1 MPFQPVIL
9 WTDALVYL
17 LLGVVIAFIIVARR
31 KEHLRAPWRE
41 VARSKMAM
49 ACLVVLLAYLAVGLL
64 DSFHFRLALSTA
76 GGSNGRVDYSAEV
89 LSVFDVL
96 ATPLRTRTEKTYSA
110 PFAAHL
116 YAKETI
122 TRQDGTQGR
131 EFPRLQFGGAHL
143 KDPDRERGM
152 DIFSRSLKA
161 AVWGGICWLLVSLL
175 WITVLAWRT
184 KASFS
189 LMLNNVIRGQ
199 TRIPWHVILLTLGA
213 IILFAIGSA
222 ALSIHYHIF
231 GTDKVGQD
239 VFYATLKSVRTGLVI
254 GTLTTLVTLPFAMLG
269 VLAGYFRGWVDD
281 VVQYI
286 YTTLNSIP
294 DVLLIAAAILMLQVY
309 MANHPDQFETVALRA
324 DVRLLFLCIILGITN
339 WTGLA
344 RLLRGET
351 LKLREMDY
359 VQAAIALGVSHGT
372 VIRRHLIPNVM
383 HIVLITMVLSFSGLV
398 LAEAVLSYVG
408 VGVDPSMISW
418 GNMINSARMEM
429 AREPMV
435 WWSLLAAFVFMFTLV
450 LAANLFSDKVR
461 DAFDPRLRKL

>member
-9 WTDALVYL
+9 WTDALIYIL
-17 LLGVVIAFIIVARR
+17 FGVVIAFIIVARR

-49 ACLVVLLAYLAVGLL
+49 ACLVVLLAYLTVGLL
-64 DSFHFRLALSTA
+64 DSFHFRLALSTS

-96 ATPLRTRTEKTYSA
+96 VTPLRTRTEKTYSA

-122 TRQDGTQGR
+122 TRPDGTQVR

-143 KDPDRERGM
+143 KDPSAERGM
-152 DIFSRSLKA
+152 DIVSRSLKA
-161 AVWGGICWLLVSLL
+161 AVWGGIGWLLVSLL
-175 WITVLAWRT
+175 WITVLAWRA

-189 LMLNNVIRGQ
+189 LMLNNVAGGQ
-199 TRIPWHVILLTLGA
+199 THVPWRVILLTLGA
-213 IILFAIGSA
+213 IILFAIWSA

-239 VFYATLKSVRTGLVI
+239 VFYATLKSMRTGLVI

-372 VIRRHLIPNVM
+372 VIWRHLIPNVM

-435 WWSLLAAFVFMFTLV
+435 WWSLLAAFVFMFILV

>member
-9 WTDALVYL
+9 WTDALIYL
-17 LLGVVIAFIIVARR
+17 LLGVAITFIIIARR

-122 TRQDGTQGR
+122 THPDGTQVR

-143 KDPDRERGM
+143 KDPAAERGM
-152 DIFSRSLKA
+152 DIFSRSLKVA
-161 AVWGGICWLLVSLL
+161 IWGGIGWLLVSLL
-175 WITVLAWRT
+175 WITVLAWRA

-189 LMLNNVIRGQ
+189 LMLNNVTRGQ
-199 TRIPWHVILLTLGA
+199 THVPWRVILLTLGT
-213 IILFAIGSA
+213 IILFAIWSA

-239 VFYATLKSVRTGLVI
+239 VFYATLKSMRTGLVI

-359 VQAAIALGVSHGT
+359 VQAAIALGVSHST
-372 VIRRHLIPNVM
+372 VIWRHLIPNIM

-435 WWSLLAAFVFMFTLV
+435 WWSLLAAFVFMFILV